1 MRACRSPAGLLSQ
14 SALDGLP
21 ILFRRFGKMVNI
33 LEASSSHARLMDKTY
48 RHQRLIYDMT
58 RRFFLLGRDRLLHDL
73 APPQGGQILE
83 VACGT
88 GRNLAKVAKLYPG
101 CVLSGLD
108 ISQEM
113 LRSARAK
120 LGKTATLALAD
131 ACDFDGDRLFG
142 PGGFDRIILSY
153 SLSMIPDWDRALH
166 LALTHLSPGGELHV
180 IDFGGQSDLPS
191 WFGRLLRAG
200 LARFHVA
207 PRDDLENRMQALAD
221 RHGLALRFRR
231 LYLDYASYGVLCAKP
246 SGGVAQ
252 SPGSLDTEMPH
263 SA

>member
-1 MRACRSPAGLLSQ
+1 MRACRSPAGLLFQ

-21 ILFRRFGKMVNI
+21 ILFRRFGKMANI

-73 APPQGGQILE
+73 APPQGGRILE

-88 GRNLAKVAKLYPG
+88 GRNLAQTRKLYPG
-101 CVLSGLD
+101 CLLFGLD

-142 PGGFDRIILSY
+142 PGGFDRIVLSY
-153 SLSMIPDWDRALH
+153 CLSMIPDWDRALQQAVNH
-166 LALTHLSPGGELHV
+166 LAPGGELHV
-180 IDFGGQSDLPS
+180 IDFGGQSGLPS

-200 LARFHVA
+200 LARFNVA
-207 PRDDLENRMQALAD
+207 PRADLETRMQVLAD
-221 RHGLALRFRR
+221 RHGLSLQFRP
-231 LYLDYASYGVLCAKP
+231 LYLDYASYGVL
-246 SGGVAQ
+246 VAGEAV
-252 SPGSLDTEMPH
+252 SPDMSESDTKT
-263 SA
+263 SRRA